1 MEWWI
6 KVAQIVSMNNA
17 NKISR
22 HSVSTLFIIRYYSPS
37 ASCLTQVAY
46 FTHFVMLVSHE
57 AWACRIPCNAASRPT
72 VIDKDQP
79 IKSLG
84 SMRRDEVS
92 TARLHL
98 KMVFAHGP
106 TLVGRQR
113 CMG

>member
-1 MEWWI
+1 MAPTKSNE
-6 KVAQIVSMNNA
+6 KPLALY
-17 NKISR
+17 
-22 HSVSTLFIIRYYSPS
+22 SVGVT
-37 ASCLTQVAY
+37 A
-46 FTHFVMLVSHE
+46 
-57 AWACRIPCNAASRPT
+57 IPCNAASRPT

-84 SMRRDEVS
+84 SMNRDEVS

-113 CMG
+113 CMGYYT